1 MKRKLTQSTSNKE
14 NDIFSLLHASKKRK
28 GNHHQVLNRFD
39 KITMSKKSGTSKGVK
54 PEKKVKN
61 LNESY
66 LRNINNK
73 FEKVDKFNIA
83 ISTEKMPL
91 SIIGNNGSNIKELK
105 RLAEC
110 RKKKVEPKDVFQT
123 FTDFE
128 IPSFE
133 TYAFQPNDII
143 KKIDQIC
150 ESSGLNSSLGIKQ
163 NNTESRKILYFYS

>member
-1 MKRKLTQSTSNKE
+1 MRVKKE
-14 NDIFSLLHASKKRK
+14 K

-110 RKKKVEPKDVFQT
+110 RKKKW
-123 FTDFE
+123 
-128 IPSFE
+128 
-133 TYAFQPNDII
+133 
-143 KKIDQIC
+143 
-150 ESSGLNSSLGIKQ
+150 SLKMFFKLLLTLKYLLLKLMLFSQMILL
-163 NNTESRKILYFYS
+163 RKLIRSANQVD